1 MKGTGIPNNII
12 EDSSGIKWMLAGTLA
27 SGQSLSWVLE
37 EKPDDIFL
45 QGLDT
50 PVSYYSVIISGF
62 QAKVSDTERT
72 DYRSNYNTWYI
83 TNSNY
88 DGYFYW
94 NETSKTLEARSRAQY
109 GFDTSAYKLSDGS
122 CDYMFIKYKRTQQ

>member
-94 NETSKTLEARSRAQY
+94 NETSKTLEARSRA
-109 GFDTSAYKLSDGS
+109 
-122 CDYMFIKYKRTQQ
+122 